1 MCSRALGFVFTY
13 KRWTTCF
20 LTSNRI
26 QSALSDT
33 MVPFSY
39 LRVSLKCLVLPSS
52 SSKKV
57 SSGILHLTYIP
68 AVTGTLRNFFCNCG
82 SLLPILLVTIAV
94 LSAKSDELGGILGV
108 TEGCGCIDDLL
119 VYDDDP
125 DSPDPSSSICENRMH
140 VR

>member
-1 MCSRALGFVFTY
+1 MIYEPGTAKLPHNYFQGIFSTLSTRVESKNYEPPSTNIIFINRSARMSLIRCMDNKFNSLYVGTY

-57 SSGILHLTYIP
+57 SSGILHLTYMP

-82 SLLPILLVTIAV
+82 ARLEIL
-94 LSAKSDELGGILGV
+94 
-108 TEGCGCIDDLL
+108 
-119 VYDDDP
+119 
-125 DSPDPSSSICENRMH
+125 
-140 VR
+140 